1 METPDI
7 AKRLNNFNTLSKQ
20 LLRCQGNGN
29 GSLLVAVFK
38 KALEEIGNFG
48 YAAPRAGYQTPVE

>member
-1 METPDI
+1 M
-7 AKRLNNFNTLSKQ
+7 AKRLNNFNTLSKR
-20 LLRCQGNGN
+20 LLHCQGNGN
-29 GSLLVAVFK
+29 SSLLAAVYK

>member
-1 METPDI
+1 M

-20 LLRCQGNGN
+20 LLHCQGNGN
-29 GSLLVAVFK
+29 GCFLVAVFK

-48 YAAPRAGYQTPVE
+48 YAAPRAGYQTPLE